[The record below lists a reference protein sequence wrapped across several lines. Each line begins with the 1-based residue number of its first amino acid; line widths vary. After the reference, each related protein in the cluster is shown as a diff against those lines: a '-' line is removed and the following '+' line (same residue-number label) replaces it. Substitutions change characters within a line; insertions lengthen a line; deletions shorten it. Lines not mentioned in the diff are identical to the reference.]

1 MQLSHGRESLT
12 VDDMPTG
19 CSTPEKGWLSRIR
32 REWDAR
38 ARENARA
45 YINWPD
51 IANEEGA
58 FFTSGRRDYECYVTP
73 FLKKMQVDPKGK
85 VALEIGCGIGRIARW
100 MAADFGHYI
109 GVDVSPEMIRK
120 ASSYGLARATFQ
132 TVSGGDLAGIAS
144 GSVDF
149 VLSFAVFQHVP
160 DKAAI
165 FNYFAE
171 TARVLR
177 HGAIFRLHMK
187 GLWALSLGRLMLEA
201 GFSNNVHLLKA
212 HSTRMPF
219 VRLRYLDTWQ
229 GRSIRPAE
237 AVKKCQSLG
246 LEALDLQ
253 DEWTTMMWVGGRK
266 K

>member
-1 MQLSHGRESLT
+1 MQLAHGRESLT
-12 VDDMPTG
+12 VDDMPTEG
-19 CSTPEKGWLSRIR
+19 STPEKGWLSRIR

-73 FLKKMQVDPKGK
+73 FLKKMQVDPQGK

-212 HSTRMPF
+212 HSTRVPF

>member
-1 MQLSHGRESLT
+1 MPRQPPQSHDWLT
-12 VDDMPTG
+12 A
-19 CSTPEKGWLSRIR
+19 IR
-32 REWDAR
+32 RDWDTR

-58 FFTSGRRDYECYVTP
+58 FFVSGRCDYERYVKP
-73 FLKKMQVDPKGK
+73 FLKKMDLHPGDK

-100 MAADFGHYI
+100 MAADFREYI

-120 ASSYGLARATFQ
+120 AASYQLPNATFRS
-132 TVSGGDLAGIAS
+132 VSGADLSGVPA

-160 DKAAI
+160 DKSAI

-177 HGAIFRLHMK
+177 HGGFFRLHMK
-187 GLWALSLGRLMLEA
+187 GLWSATVGRLALEA
-201 GFSNNVHLLKA
+201 GFSNNARLLKA
-212 HSTRMPF
+212 HLTRIPF
-219 VRLRYLDTWQ
+219 ARLRYLDTWQ
-229 GRSIRPAE
+229 GCSIRPAE
-237 AVKKCQSLG
+237 AVEVCESLG
-246 LEALDLQ
+246 LEVLDVE
-253 DEWTTMMWVGGRK
+253 DKWTTMMWVGGRK
-266 K
+266 R